1 MECSTCWLLQRSP
14 FPLKAPS
21 LLHWAAGCL
30 QEMEMSPTTN
40 LALLRVVVFLFLAV
54 VGMAGAAEDECC
66 KEKKVGSVVYTLLP
80 PDHADRKLPHQCLN
94 NCVYTLAGTLS
105 PKFCFQKGSSNVT
118 PLEELGFPYRTILS
132 YFKVIFLLSAY
143 RTNQVRKRSNI
154 FFGFNLL
161 SLIW

>member
-1 MECSTCWLLQRSP
+1 MASARSP

-94 NCVYTLAGTLS
+94 NCVYTLAGTLR

-132 YFKVIFLLSAY
+132 YL
-143 RTNQVRKRSNI
+143 R
-154 FFGFNLL
+154 
-161 SLIW
+161 